1 MELRYTFTKRA
12 LLEDPL
18 QELAVVTMKAS
29 LQDFQSLIRKLYC
42 FPEEGP

>member
-12 LLEDPL
+12 LLEDHL

-42 FPEEGP
+42 FPKEGP